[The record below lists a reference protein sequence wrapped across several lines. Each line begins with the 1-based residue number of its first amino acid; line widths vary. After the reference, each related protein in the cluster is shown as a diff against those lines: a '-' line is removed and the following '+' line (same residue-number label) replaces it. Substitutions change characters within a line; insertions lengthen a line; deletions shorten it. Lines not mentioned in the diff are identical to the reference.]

1 MTDPRIRRTRLHVL
15 ATARA
20 MIAEK
25 GSEPLTISSLAR
37 EAQISRRTLYV
48 HWQTIEELTS
58 EALADSAL
66 PALESRHTDS
76 SLEDRLQLFLRE
88 IRDHLK
94 QRLPKI
100 AETSSAHFAATADEN
115 ALDQLKDMQQQ
126 RLNLFRATVAPVT
139 ADRFAQIVGPI
150 YFAELQTGKSASRQL
165 IESQV
170 ALGIAL
176 LGADKTTEPQT

>member
-1 MTDPRIRRTRLHVL
+1 
-15 ATARA
+15 
-20 MIAEK
+20 MIAEED
-25 GSEPLTISSLAR
+25 SEPLTISSLAR

-48 HWQTIEELTS
+48 HWQTIEEIAS

-66 PALESRHTDS
+66 PAVEPRATQ

-88 IRDHLK
+88 TRDHLMR
-94 QRLPKI
+94 RLPKI
-100 AETSSAHFAATADEN
+100 AATSSAYFATTDEN
-115 ALDQLKDMQQQ
+115 ALDRLKDMQQQ

-150 YFAELQTGKSASRQL
+150 YFTELHTGQSASRQL
-165 IESQV
+165 IETQL

-176 LGADKTTEPQT
+176 IRADKTSDQQA